1 MSVWKLCKDE
11 LPKNSN
17 ANRYM
22 IAHDHDGELIN
33 AGVITSYYDGW
44 NCYKDNFGDKIYKK
58 AEITDVVAWCE
69 VPEIDVELGVNKD
82 EEHQ

>member
-11 LPKNSN
+11 LPSENSN
-17 ANRYM
+17 VSRYM
-22 IAHDHDGELIN
+22 IAHDYDGELIN

-44 NCYKDNFGDKIYKK
+44 NCSKDFDGNIYNK

-69 VPEIDVELGVNKD
+69 VPEIDVEWEGDKD

>member
-17 ANRYM
+17 TSRYM

-44 NCYKDNFGDKIYKK
+44 NCCKDIFRDKIYKG
-58 AEITDVVAWCE
+58 AEITDVVAWYE
-69 VPEIDVELGVNKD
+69 VPEIDVKLED
-82 EEHQ
+82 ESENLV

>member
-11 LPKNSN
+11 LPSENSN
-17 ANRYM
+17 VSRYM
-22 IAHDHDGELIN
+22 IAHDYDGELIN

-44 NCYKDNFGDKIYKK
+44 NCSKNIDGTIYKR

-69 VPEIDVELGVNKD
+69 VPEIDVEWEANKD
-82 EEHQ
+82 EEH